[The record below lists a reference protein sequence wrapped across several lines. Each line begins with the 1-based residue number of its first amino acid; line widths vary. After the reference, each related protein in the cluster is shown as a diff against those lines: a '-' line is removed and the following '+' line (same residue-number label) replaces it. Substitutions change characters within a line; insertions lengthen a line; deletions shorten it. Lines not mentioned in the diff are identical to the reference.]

1 MGPCVQNF
9 LSRGCCV
16 CGCKSPKAGG
26 KKWKK
31 KPKKVILTSWEI
43 QSIKLIQSGKEEQ
56 RGVGIRSFFQGF
68 TVLKGQKQ
76 FSVTLIFTPDQDFSK
91 IPSSC
96 KNPWKKEWLLV
107 AIEHCEKIEKRVLFW
122 NWTKYLIFYLW
133 LFDFRR
139 LLTYIKFFVLEIYV
153 FWVIRSQ
160 CQMYLVLSSS
170 NSIWYNNREK
180 KGVREVENL
189 ISNNTN
195 LLLWLEVFY

>member
-1 MGPCVQNF
+1 M
-9 LSRGCCV
+9 

-107 AIEHCEKIEKRVLFW
+107 AIEQCEKIEKR
-122 NWTKYLIFYLW
+122 FYFEIELNIQFFVCDC
-133 LFDFRR
+133 LTFVYY
-139 LLTYIKFFVLEIYV
+139 LLTLSFFV
-153 FWVIRSQ
+153 
-160 CQMYLVLSSS
+160 
-170 NSIWYNNREK
+170 
-180 KGVREVENL
+180 
-189 ISNNTN
+189 
-195 LLLWLEVFY
+195 

>member
-107 AIEHCEKIEKRVLFW
+107 AIEHCEKIEKRVLFQ
-122 NWTKYLIFYLW
+122 NWTKYSTCVCGCLNFV
-133 LFDFRR
+133 D
-139 LLTYIKFFVLEIYV
+139 TYIQFFV
-153 FWVIRSQ
+153 
-160 CQMYLVLSSS
+160 
-170 NSIWYNNREK
+170 
-180 KGVREVENL
+180 
-189 ISNNTN
+189 
-195 LLLWLEVFY
+195 

>member
-1 MGPCVQNF
+1 M
-9 LSRGCCV
+9 S
-16 CGCKSPKAGG
+16 GCKSPKAGG

-96 KNPWKKEWLLV
+96 KNPWKKKEWLLV
-107 AIEHCEKIEKRVLFW
+107 AIEYCVKLKNRVLFQ
-122 NWTKYLIFYLW
+122 NFLKNSKFVCDYL
-133 LFDFRR
+133 DF
-139 LLTYIKFFVLEIYV
+139 
-153 FWVIRSQ
+153 
-160 CQMYLVLSSS
+160 C
-170 NSIWYNNREK
+170 
-180 KGVREVENL
+180 
-189 ISNNTN
+189 
-195 LLLWLEVFY
+195 